1 MKRCVSLCLACI
13 VFVTLLSNRAFSL
26 NSPYTPPVSPQESLS
41 VGDRYVVEKKYGD
54 REEITVLKSAE
65 TEVETIPD
73 GQPQYGYCFPS
84 YGGSVLVS

>member
-41 VGDRYVVEKKYGD
+41 VGDRYVVEKNMAIAKKLQSLKVPKPKLKQYLMGN
-54 REEITVLKSAE
+54 RNMAIVSPATEEV
-65 TEVETIPD
+65 
-73 GQPQYGYCFPS
+73 F
-84 YGGSVLVS
+84 